1 MKTVL
6 ITGASRGI
14 GRACAE
20 YFADKGWR
28 VVVNYN
34 SSESA
39 ANELVDAIRNSG
51 GEAYAFRADVGKTDE
66 CKALVEYAVK
76 VGGGKL
82 EALVNNAAV
91 DAFAPFD
98 MMSVEDERRMFDV
111 NLFGAMDC
119 TRYALPSMV
128 REREGSIVNVS
139 SIWGRVGA
147 SCEVQYSTT
156 KAALIGFTRALSKEV
171 SVSGVRVNSVAPGII
186 DTDMNSSLSREEI
199 DEFLKTVPM
208 GRMGTPREVAQCVY
222 FLCEATY
229 VTGQVL
235 GIDGGYI

>member
-14 GRACAE
+14 GRASAE
-20 YFADKGWR
+20 YFADNGWR

-34 SSESA
+34 SSEAA
-39 ANELVDAIRNSG
+39 ANELVDAIVQKG

-66 CKALVEYAVK
+66 CKALVEYAIS

-82 EALVNNAAV
+82 DALVNNAAI

-98 MMSVEDERRMFDV
+98 MLSKDDERRMFDV

-119 TRYALPSMV
+119 TRFALPYMV
-128 REREGSIVNVS
+128 RERDGSIVNIS

-156 KAALIGFTRALSKEV
+156 KAALIGFTKALAKEV
-171 SVSGVRVNSVAPGII
+171 GTSGVRVNCIAPGII
-186 DTDMNSSLSREEI
+186 DTDMNNTLTKEDI
-199 DEFLKTVPM
+199 DEFLTAVPL
-208 GRMGTPREVAQCVY
+208 GRMGTPFEVAQSVY
-222 FLCEATY
+222 YMSTATY

>member
-14 GRACAE
+14 GKACAE
-20 YFADKGWR
+20 YFSERGWR
-28 VVVNYN
+28 VVINYC
-34 SSESA
+34 SSEA
-39 ANELVDAIRNSG
+39 AAGELADKINANG

-66 CKALVEYAVK
+66 CKALVEYAVS

-82 EALVNNAAV
+82 DALVNNAAI

-98 MMSVEDERRMFDV
+98 MMSVDDERRMFDV

-119 TRYALPSMV
+119 TRFALPSMV

-156 KAALIGFTRALSKEV
+156 KAALIGFTKALAREV
-171 SVSGVRVNSVAPGII
+171 GVSGVRVNCVAPGII
-186 DTDMNSSLSREEI
+186 DTDMNASLTKEDV
-199 DEFLKTVPM
+199 DEFLTGVPL

-222 FLCEATY
+222 FLCGATY

>member
-20 YFADKGWR
+20 CFAENGWR
-28 VVVNYN
+28 VVINYC
-34 SSESA
+34 SSEA
-39 ANELVDAIRNSG
+39 AAGELADKINSGG
-51 GEAYAFRADVGKTDE
+51 GEAYTFKADVGVTDE
-66 CKALVEYAVK
+66 CRALVEYALK
-76 VGGGKL
+76 VGKGRL
-82 EALVNNAAV
+82 DALVNNAAI

-98 MMSVEDERRMFDV
+98 MLSKDDERRMFDV

-119 TRYALPSMV
+119 TRFALPYMV

-156 KAALIGFTRALSKEV
+156 KAALIGFTKALAKEV
-171 SVSGVRVNSVAPGII
+171 GTSGVRVNCVAPGII
-186 DTDMNSSLSREEI
+186 DTDMNKDLTKEDI
-199 DEFLKTVPM
+199 DEFLTGVPL
-208 GRMGTPREVAQCVY
+208 GRMGTPREVAQSIY
-222 FLCEATY
+222 FLCDATY